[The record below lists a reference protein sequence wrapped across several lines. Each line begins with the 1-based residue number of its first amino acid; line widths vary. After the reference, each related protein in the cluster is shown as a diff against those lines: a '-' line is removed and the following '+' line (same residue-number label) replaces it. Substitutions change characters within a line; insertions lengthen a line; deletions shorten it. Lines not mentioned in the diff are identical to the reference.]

1 MLLLMKGERDMDSKS
16 GRAQF
21 ASRPESNSANVTS
34 AIGMEETAG
43 RLRARRHSL
52 FTQTVIW
59 VTCLVCLAFL
69 FGSLTQ
75 AWTNNQLT
83 QQLQK
88 EQQKLQ
94 QARIQHARLV
104 QAAGYYNDPSVIE
117 SEARQQ
123 LGYIRPGEQPV
134 VIVGASSHPQP
145 PAQASSSKPQAQ
157 GYWLQWWELFSG
169 D

>member
-1 MLLLMKGERDMDSKS
+1 
-16 GRAQF
+16 
-21 ASRPESNSANVTS
+21 
-34 AIGMEETAG
+34 MEETAG

-52 FTQTVIW
+52 FTQTVMW
-59 VTCLVCLAFL
+59 VTGLVCLAFL

-75 AWTNNQLT
+75 AWTNNQLM

-94 QARIQHARLV
+94 QAQTQHDRLV
-104 QAAGYYNDPSVIE
+104 QAASYYHDSSVIQ

-134 VIVGASSHPQP
+134 VIVGTSAHNQP
-145 PAQASSSKPQAQ
+145 NAQASSNTPPPQ
-157 GYWLQWWELFSG
+157 GYWLQWWKLFLG

>member
-1 MLLLMKGERDMDSKS
+1 MDDTP
-16 GRAQF
+16 GRSQLSPSP
-21 ASRPESNSANVTS
+21 SRPESNSANVTS
-34 AIGMEETAG
+34 AIGMGEPAG

-59 VTCLVCLAFL
+59 VTGLVCLAFL
-69 FGSLTQ
+69 FGTLTQ
-75 AWTNNQLT
+75 AWTNNQLM

-94 QARIQHARLV
+94 QARVQHEHLA
-104 QAAGYYNDPSVIE
+104 QAASYYNDPSVIE
-117 SEARQQ
+117 KEAREQ

-134 VIVGASSHPQP
+134 VIVGTSVKSQP
-145 PAQASSSKPQAQ
+145 KAQASSDTTSPQ
-157 GYWLQWWELFSG
+157 GYWLQWWKLFVG

>member
-1 MLLLMKGERDMDSKS
+1 MDDIPS
-16 GRAQF
+16 RPQY
-21 ASRPESNSANVTS
+21 ASRPETNSANVTS

-52 FTQTVIW
+52 FNQTVMW
-59 VTCLVCLAFL
+59 VTGLVCLAFL
-69 FGSLTQ
+69 FGTLTQ
-75 AWTNNQLT
+75 AWTNNQLM

-94 QARIQHARLV
+94 QAQTQHNSLV
-104 QAAGYYNDPSVIE
+104 QAASYYNDPSVID

-134 VIVGASSHPQP
+134 IVVGSSAHNQP
-145 PAQASSSKPQAQ
+145 KAQASSSTTPPE
-157 GYWLQWWELFSG
+157 GYWLMWWKLFSG